1 MKNKLIE
8 QYRYAREKYHKFGI
22 DTEQAIK
29 RLAQISLSIHCWQGD
44 DIKGFETQGSGLSG
58 GIQVTGNYPG
68 RASNI
73 SELRKDLTMAL
84 SLIPGR
90 HRINLHAIYGD
101 FGDKKIERN
110 EIGIEHFQSWIDWA
124 KEKKLGL
131 DFNATLFSHP
141 LSEDGFT
148 LSSKNKN
155 IRDFWIEHVRRAR
168 EIATY
173 FGRALRMPAVHNL
186 WIPDGM
192 KDICVDRIGY
202 RSLLKDSLDKIYS
215 KKYPEKFLKDSL
227 EPKLFGIGSESFV
240 TGSFEFYLSYALKN
254 DLMLCLDLGHFHPT
268 ESIADKISSLLLF
281 IKGILLHI
289 SRGVRWDSD
298 HIPLFDDTLRELFSE
313 IVRCDALSRIYI
325 GLDYFDA
332 TLNRI
337 GAWVLGARSVQ
348 KALLYALLEPI
359 KILKDSE
366 ERKDYISRLGIY
378 EGTKTL
384 PFSAVW
390 DYFCFISNVPLD
402 PDWLGTI
409 KKYEKT
415 VLSRRKH

>member
-1 MKNKLIE
+1 MKNKVIE
-8 QYRYAREKYHKFGI
+8 QYRYAQERYQKFGI
-22 DTEQAIK
+22 DTEQVIK
-29 RLAQISLSIHCWQGD
+29 KLARISLSIHCWQGD
-44 DIKGFETQGSGLSG
+44 DVKGFEMQGSPLSG

-68 RASNI
+68 RARNI
-73 SELRKDLTMAL
+73 LELRQDLAMAL

-110 EIGIEHFQSWIDWA
+110 EIGIEHFQSWVDWA
-124 KEKKLGL
+124 KERKLGL
-131 DFNATLFSHP
+131 DFNATPFSHP

-148 LSSKNKN
+148 LSSKNKK
-155 IRDFWIEHVRRAR
+155 IRDFWIEHVRRSR
-168 EIATY
+168 EIAAY
-173 FGRALRMPAVHNL
+173 FGRELKMPAVHNL

-215 KKYPEKFLKDSL
+215 KKYPEKFLRDSL

-313 IVRCDALSRIYI
+313 IIRCDALSRIYI

-359 KILKDSE
+359 KMLKKFE

-378 EGTKTL
+378 EALKTL

-402 PDWLGTI
+402 PDWLGAI
-409 KKYEKT
+409 KKYEQNI
-415 VLSRRKH
+415 LSKRKD